1 MKHILHVH
9 AERYHARKKRRENH
23 IFADVVL
30 IAISIVVAVILVR
43 THILTQILTSTTELG
58 LLGTF
63 VAGMFFTSVFTTA
76 PAIATLGEISLVQSV
91 LLTAFVGA
99 LGSVVGDHLIF
110 RFVRDRV
117 AADVTELL
125 REEGM
130 LTRARKVFKFKHFRW
145 FTLLLGGSLIASPLP
160 DEFGIAILGFSKM
173 NLKWFTVLS
182 FTFNFLGI
190 YVIGLAARA
199 LAGA

>member
-1 MKHILHVH
+1 MKHPLHVL
-9 AERYHARKKRRENH
+9 AERYHARKKQRTNH
-23 IFADVVL
+23 ILADIVIIAVSFV
-30 IAISIVVAVILVR
+30 IAIFLVR
-43 THILTQILTSTTELG
+43 THILTQILTSTSELE

-99 LGSVVGDHLIF
+99 LGSVLGDHLIF

-117 AADVTELL
+117 AADVIELL

-130 LTRARKVFKFKHFRW
+130 LTRARKILKFKHFRW
-145 FTLLLGGSLIASPLP
+145 FTLLLGGFLIASPLP
-160 DEFGIAILGFSKM
+160 DEFGIAVLGFSRM
-173 NLKWFTVLS
+173 NLKWFTALS

-190 YVIGLAARA
+190 YVIGLVAHA
-199 LAGA
+199 LAG